1 MFKKIV
7 WKTLKICGITV
18 ASLFALMFLLPIL
31 FPKTISDKIKSWT
44 NSTISGEMNFSKARL
59 SFFKHFP
66 SLTLTLYDFSLKGSA
81 PFKSDTLIAAKELG
95 MGVNLM
101 SIFSKSLSID
111 KFYLADGNIQIL
123 VDSAGHA
130 NYNVYKSSNTT
141 KENSDTS
148 GTALNLQ
155 KIQID
160 HCNLIYD
167 DHSIPIRIAANDL
180 NYLGRGDLAKSLFD
194 LYSHIAINSFDLSY
208 GNSSYMLSKKLEG
221 DLITRI
227 NTHSLAFDFQKNDL
241 KINALPVQLNG
252 HFGFL
257 SNGYTMDFKL
267 QSKKS
272 QLHDIVTVLPPE
284 YLKWLEQT
292 EVKGYAEMDATLG
305 GKYIA
310 ATGEMP
316 SLTFNMKIRNGFVN
330 HAKAPTPISNLYLDF
345 QTSIP
350 GFNMDSAYVNI
361 DSLFFNMDKD
371 YLSMVMKLR
380 NINRPELH
388 TRLRADMDLEKWNA
402 ATGYKDIHFK
412 GRLAAQFNA
421 DGSFRRG
428 IVQKGTLR
436 KSADSALV
444 SIPRFN
450 LTATL
455 QNGYAKID
463 TLPGSLDQA
472 SFRLVAQCPDS
483 IKEHAV
489 INLDDLNATALGS
502 YVKGF
507 FHLKNGK
514 VPLINANLK
523 SVIHLQDI
531 KKFYPLQKGLE
542 IAGDLNLDGSLN
554 GQFLPEKRKTPVTI
568 LKLKLDNGLVKT
580 NNFPESIQN
589 LRIDATVVN
598 KSTSLKTMVVNLKP
612 VSFTFAG
619 QPFFLKADLKNFDNL
634 QYHVY
639 SKGGI
644 DIAKIYKVFAQKG
657 YDVTGKVYTNFSL
670 DGLQSDAL
678 AGNYS
683 KLNNKGMLRVEDIKL
698 SSELFPLP
706 LLIQKGLFRFDQDK
720 MWFDKFNAQY
730 GKSTFVLDGYLNNVI
745 GYATQQ
751 NQALHGNFG
760 LHSPYI
766 QADDFMFF
774 ANESS
779 ANSTQKTSSGN
790 SGVVMVPDNI
800 DLQFNAA
807 VNKLLFK
814 GLAINDI
821 NGGMRVLKKAI
832 ELDSLKFNVIGAP
845 IDMQAKYTSQTPTS
859 ATFDYHITAKE
870 FDIKKAYTD
879 IAFVREM
886 MTSAKGAEGIVG
898 LDYQIGG
905 RLDKNMS
912 PVLKSLKG
920 QGVLSVKKV
929 KMKGFK
935 LFNAVSR
942 STGKDKIVDP
952 DVSKIDIKSK
962 IENNIMTI
970 ERTKLR
976 VAGFRPRFEGQI
988 GLDGR
993 LNLNARLGLPP
1004 FGIFGI
1010 PFTVTGTQDKPKINL
1025 RRGRNSDKLEEE
1037 ADDEKDKE

>member
-7 WKTLKICGITV
+7 WKTLKISGIAVT
-18 ASLFALMFLLPIL
+18 SLLALMFLLPIL

-44 NSTISGEMNFSKARL
+44 NSTISGEMDFSKARL

-81 PFKSDTLIAAKELG
+81 PFQKDTLIAAKELG

-101 SIFSKSLSID
+101 SVFSKSLSID
-111 KFYLADGNIQIL
+111 KFYLSDGDIHVL
-123 VDSAGHA
+123 VDSTGHA

-141 KENSDTS
+141 KEKSDTS
-148 GTALNLQ
+148 QTALNLE

-167 DHSIPIRIAANDL
+167 DRSIPIRIAANDL

-208 GNSSYMLSKKLEG
+208 GNSSYILSKKLEG
-221 DLITRI
+221 DLITKI
-227 NTHSLAFDFQKNDL
+227 NTNSLEFDFQKNDL

-257 SNGYTMDFKL
+257 SNGYIMDFKL
-267 QSKKS
+267 QSKAS

-284 YLKWLEQT
+284 YLKWLDQT
-292 EVKGYAEMDATLG
+292 EVKGYADVNVTLG

-310 ATGEMP
+310 TTGEMP
-316 SLTFNMKIRNGFVN
+316 SLTFNMKIRNGFVK
-330 HAKAPTPISNLYLDF
+330 HAKAPTPISNLYLNF

-350 GFNMDSAYVNI
+350 SFNMDSAYVNI

-380 NINRPELH
+380 NLNRPELH
-388 TRLRADMDLEKWNA
+388 TKLRADMDLEKWNA

-412 GRLAAQFNA
+412 GRLLAQFSA
-421 DGSFRRG
+421 DGSFKRG

-436 KSADSALV
+436 KSVDSVLV

-463 TLPGSLDQA
+463 TLPGAIDQA

-483 IKEHAV
+483 IKEHAT
-489 INLDDLNATALGS
+489 INLDDLNSTAMGS
-502 YVKGF
+502 YIKGF
-507 FHLKNGK
+507 FHLKNGH
-514 VPLINANLK
+514 VPFVDANLK
-523 SVIHLQDI
+523 SMIRLEDI
-531 KKFYPLQKGLE
+531 KKFYPLQKGLD
-542 IAGDLNLDGSLN
+542 IAGDLNLDGFVK
-554 GQFLPEKRKTPVTI
+554 GQFLPEKRKTPVMT

-580 NNFPESIQN
+580 NNFPESIKN
-589 LRIDATVVN
+589 LSVDATIVN
-598 KSTSLKTMVVNLKP
+598 KTASLKTMIVNLKP
-612 VSFTFAG
+612 VSFSFAG
-619 QPFFLKADLKNFDNL
+619 QPFYLKADLKNFDNL

-644 DIAKIYKVFAQKG
+644 DIAKIYKVFAQKS

-670 DGLQSDAL
+670 NGLQSDAL
-678 AGNYS
+678 TGNYS
-683 KLNNKGMLRVEDIKL
+683 RLNNKGTLRVEDVKL
-698 SSELFPLP
+698 RSELFPLA
-706 LLIQKGLFRFDQDK
+706 LLIHKGLFRFDQDK
-720 MWFDKFNAQY
+720 MWFDKFNANY
-730 GKSTFVLDGYLNNVI
+730 GKSNVTLDGFLSNVI
-745 GYATQQ
+745 GYATQK
-751 NQALHGNFG
+751 NQSLKGNFD
-760 LHSPYI
+760 LHSKYI
-766 QADDFMFF
+766 LADDFMFF
-774 ANESS
+774 ADASSDGKSS
-779 ANSTQKTSSGN
+779 AQKTSDA
-790 SGVVMVPDNI
+790 GVVMVPDNL
-800 DLQFNAA
+800 DLMFNAS
-807 VNKLLFK
+807 VGKLVFK
-814 GLAINDI
+814 GLPIENI
-821 NGGMRVLKKAI
+821 NGGMHVYKNTLQ
-832 ELDSLKFNVIGAP
+832 LDSLNFNIVDAP
-845 IDMQAKYTSQTPTS
+845 VAMQAKYTSLKPTA

-870 FDIKKAYTD
+870 FDIKKAYTQV
-879 IAFVREM
+879 AFLRDM
-886 MTSAKGAEGIVG
+886 MTAAKGAEGVVG
-898 LDYQIGG
+898 LDYTLGG
-905 RLDKNMS
+905 RLNKDMY

-920 QGVLSVKKV
+920 EGVLSVKKV

-935 LFNAVSR
+935 LFSAVSK
-942 STGKDKIVDP
+942 STGKEKIVDP

-962 IENNIMTI
+962 IQNNIMTI
-970 ERTKLR
+970 ERTKLK

-988 GLDGR
+988 SLDGR

-1010 PFTVTGTQDKPKINL
+1010 PFTVTGTQDKPKIHL

-1037 ADDEKDKE
+1037 SDDEKNED